1 MFRYFILVLI
11 GVVLGWFLHTNATPP
26 MESGMAPSNPGLT
39 PEAPEQ
45 KAPEELQRADFAKDE
60 AVPVLKELDEGP
72 SAGGRV
78 LEVPVFSSALLRV
91 FRSGFQTGWERERQ
105 DSPGAQQMA
114 HGEAAFKEAVL
125 ALPDALGTTHA
136 QELTALEQR
145 QKALT
150 DGDGLGILAAQVEG
164 TWAPAPSD
172 LTAELMD
179 RVFERGASS
188 GSVEGATFIS
198 DRNLELTAGTT
209 IRFGAGI
216 FTLDERHLRGEDDKD
231 LPTDVTL
238 IGAGMD
244 ATLLRIGD
252 ISIRGNAE
260 RLTFRNLT
268 LDCENGGLFAMR
280 WGALVCD
287 MENVRIVRFD
297 AGHGGCTVFSAR
309 GGTLVR
315 ARNCQFTGGYGRN
328 PGAWG
333 AFLWNHGQLT
343 GRFENCQFEG
353 VWIEQV
359 SKGVLFYENCR
370 FNGYGPKL
378 TMESSARVLYNGCSV
393 TDKSTVGDGTGV
405 TRKNLSDLFW
415 QAK

>member
-1 MFRYFILVLI
+1 MFRYFALVLI
-11 GVVLGWFLHTNATPP
+11 GVVLGWFLHTTAAPP
-26 MESGMAPSNPGLT
+26 VESALAPPSSGLA
-39 PEAPEQ
+39 PEEPSSEAPEV
-45 KAPEELQRADFAKDE
+45 LQGTESVAIE
-60 AVPVLKELDEGP
+60 ATPVLKDIDNAP
-72 SAGGRV
+72 SAGGRI

-91 FRSGFQTGWERERQ
+91 FRSGFRTSWEGERLAPP
-105 DSPGAQQMA
+105 SAQQLA
-114 HGEAAFKEAVL
+114 DGEVAFKEAVL
-125 ALPDALGTTHA
+125 LLPGALGTTHA
-136 QELTALEQR
+136 AELTALELR
-145 QKALT
+145 QEALA
-150 DGDGLGILAAQVEG
+150 DGDGLGILAAQIESDW
-164 TWAPAPSD
+164 TPAPSD

-188 GSVEGATFIS
+188 GIVEGETFIA
-198 DRNLELTAGTT
+198 DAKLELTAGTT
-209 IRFGAGI
+209 LRFGAGI
-216 FTLDERHLRGEDDKD
+216 FTLKQNRLRGKDGED
-231 LPTDVTL
+231 LPTDITL
-238 IGAGMD
+238 IGAGMN

-268 LDCENGGLFAMR
+268 LDCENDGLFDMRRGGL
-280 WGALVCD
+280 VCE
-287 MENVRIVRFD
+287 MENVRVVRFD
-297 AGHGGCTVFSAR
+297 AGHGGCTVFSSR

-353 VWIEQV
+353 VWLEQV
-359 SKGVLFYENCR
+359 SKGTLVYENCR

-378 TMESSARVLYNGCSV
+378 TMLSSERVLYNGCSV
-393 TDKSTVGDGTGV
+393 TDESTVGDGTGV
-405 TRKNLSDLFW
+405 TKKNLSDLFW